1 MSLEFIKKA
10 TGTGVSSLIVSDIF
24 SADYDD
30 YLIQQTVYDNASA
43 ANDGT
48 MRLLDSGGTVIS
60 AAEYYYAGE
69 NTRTYNA
76 FTETKGVG
84 ATSFGGFGFQ
94 DTSTTTGVGLTMYVF
109 KPYDSSLFTKCLWQA
124 QVGGSGQARWY
135 GGSHKV
141 AETITGIQF
150 DTGTGTVNMDC
161 IVYGIKGF

>member
-1 MSLEFIKKA
+1 MSLEFIKKVSD
-10 TGTGVSSLIVSDIF
+10 TGISSLVVSDIF

-69 NTRTYNA
+69 NTSTTG
-76 FTETKGVG
+76 FTETNGVG
-84 ATSFGGFGFQ
+84 ATSFGYFGYQ
-94 DTSTTTGVGLTMYVF
+94 TASNTTGVGLTMYVF

-135 GGSHKV
+135 GGSHKS

-150 DTGTGTVNMDC
+150 NTGTGTINMDC

>member
-1 MSLEFIKKA
+1 MSLEFITKVSD
-10 TGTGVSSLIVSDIF
+10 TGISSLVVSDIF

-48 MRLLDSGGTVIS
+48 MRLLDSSGTAIS

-76 FTETKGVG
+76 FTETNGVG
-84 ATSFGGFGFQ
+84 ATSFGYFGYQ
-94 DTSTTTGVGLTMYVF
+94 DASFTSGVGLTMYVF

-135 GGSHKV
+135 GGSHKS

-150 DTGTGTVNMDC
+150 NTGTGTINMDC